1 MKRIM
6 ALTAVVSVLALFVL
20 TSQAHAQEATATA
33 DPAYVSEAGSHT
45 ITLTGSGWP
54 ADPSIAE
61 CPGWEGAVPETIDEA
76 SVVGGC
82 APSVFSPT
90 VASVT
95 DGSFTQSLTVNV
107 PAEGLA
113 ILLFVQEPSAFGVVI
128 IQVGEP
134 PMDDMG
140 DDMAPEGAAETG
152 FGGTAGS
159 DGNSVA
165 VPLAATFAAV
175 VLLGG
180 TALVARRHS

>member
-20 TSQAHAQEATATA
+20 TSQAHAQEAMATA

-45 ITLTGSGWP
+45 ITLAGSGWG
-54 ADPSIAE
+54 ADVSIAE
-61 CPGWEGAVPETIDEA
+61 CPGWGAAVPEVIDQA

-90 VASVT
+90 VATVS
-95 DGSFTQSLTVNV
+95 DGSFTQSVTVNV

-113 ILLFVQEPSAFGVVI
+113 IFLFHQEPEAAAIVI
-128 IQVGEP
+128 IQIGE

-140 DDMAPEGAAETG
+140 DEMAPEGGAETG

-165 VPLAATFAAV
+165 VPLAATLAAV

-180 TALVARRHS
+180 TVLVARRHS